1 MDRKLVDYKA
11 DGQTY
16 EWASYSVS
24 DRIEGPTYLAVDQQ
38 TDRELVGQVDRQK
51 DRQTDVWWTQGLA
64 RFKEKVKI
72 FTGVPAIRW
81 AIDGTTDRQTE
92 SQLERRIDRQMY
104 DGHKDRRSTR
114 RADD

>member
-1 MDRKLVDYKA
+1 MDEAMNRQTCRQPVRYIDEQKLVDCKA

-51 DRQTDVWWTQGLA
+51 DRQTDGWWTQGLVGY
-64 RFKEKVKI
+64 KENVQV
-72 FTGVPAIRW
+72 FSGEPAIRW

-92 SQLERRIDRQMY
+92 SLLER
-104 DGHKDRRSTR
+104 
-114 RADD
+114 